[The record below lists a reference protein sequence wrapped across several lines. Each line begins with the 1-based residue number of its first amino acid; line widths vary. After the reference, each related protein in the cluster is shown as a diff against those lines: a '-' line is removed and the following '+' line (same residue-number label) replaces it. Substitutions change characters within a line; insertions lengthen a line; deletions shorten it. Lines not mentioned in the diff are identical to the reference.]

1 MHRLATMTK
10 TGAWW
15 VVVSLLGSCADG
27 DEPFDVMAQEANA
40 TGPEG
45 TTAVVVLPRG
55 SSWQYQDGSVDQGTS
70 WRTYVYGEWPEA
82 PGPLGYGES
91 YLATTI
97 DEGGPPHDPTA
108 YFRRA
113 FAVPAGTKAMF
124 LRVMYDDGFVFY
136 LDGKEGGRASM
147 PAGPITFETLAFG
160 HEIGNRYMTFDISAQ
175 IPNLVA
181 GGENTLAVEVHQV
194 ARTSSDLVFDA
205 ELILWVEDHPDAVYP
220 DGIPPGATWE
230 VWDRGGDLGTAW
242 REPDYDHGDW
252 SAGPSPLGF
261 GEQYVVTDLHPGPIT
276 TYFRT
281 DFTATGSLE
290 ELVARVRYDD
300 GFVAYLNG
308 TEIARV
314 SMPAGPVTA
323 ATLAS
328 GHEATTHETFDWSEA
343 IDLVNPDGVNTLAVE
358 VHQSRATSS
367 DLVWDLELVP
377 RTAWI
382 RGAPP
387 TTEALQDV
395 FFTDLDHGFVVGDN
409 GTLMR
414 TTDGGATWTAIS
426 TGQSM
431 ALMAVHFSDPMHGWV
446 VGRNSVVLRTTDGG
460 VTWISEFLSGE
471 LRGVWFV
478 SAQQGWITSYMPIV
492 YRSNDG
498 GSSYTSGDTGAGG
511 AAIFDG
517 LSFADE
523 QHGWI
528 VGKVPAPNGEER
540 PTIYHTGD
548 GGVSWTRQYLAGDD
562 DGYLSDVVAID
573 AQRAVAVGQGSLW
586 TGAGE
591 TKLYT
596 RDGGTT
602 WTMLPETSN
611 RFGLVAVDFVDALHG
626 WAVGISGSILGTVD
640 GGVTWRVQEQAVE
653 AKKPWILGVHFVD
666 ANHGWAVGEGG
677 GIWHTTTGGW
687 AVDR

>member
-1 MHRLATMTK
+1 MRK

-15 VVVSLLGSCADG
+15 LVVSLLGACAEG
-27 DEPFDVMAQEANA
+27 DESFDATAQEVSAA
-40 TGPEG
+40 GPAG
-45 TTAVVVLPRG
+45 TTAVVVIPRR
-55 SSWQYQDGSVDQGTS
+55 SRWQYDDGSVDLGTS
-70 WRTYVYGEWPEA
+70 WRTFVDGAWPQA

-97 DEGGPPHDPTA
+97 DAGAPLHNPTA
-108 YFRRA
+108 YFRQA
-113 FAVPAGTKAMF
+113 FTVPGRIRAMF

-136 LDGKEGGRASM
+136 LDGEEGGRASM
-147 PAGPITFETLAFG
+147 PSGPITFDTLARG
-160 HEIGNRYMTFDISAQ
+160 HEIGNRYTTFDISAQ
-175 IPNLVA
+175 IPNLVVGA
-181 GGENTLAVEVHQV
+181 ENTLAVEVHQV

-205 ELILWVEDHPDAVYP
+205 ELILWVDDQPDAVST
-220 DGIPPGATWE
+220 DGIPRGATWE

-242 REPDYDHGDW
+242 REPDHDHRDW
-252 SAGPSPLGF
+252 SAGPGPLGF
-261 GEQYVVTDLHPGPIT
+261 GEPYIVTDLHPGPIT
-276 TYFRT
+276 TYVRT

-290 ELVARVRYDD
+290 QLIAHVRYDD

-308 TEIARV
+308 TEIARA

-323 ATLAS
+323 ATLAAW
-328 GHEATTHETFDWSEA
+328 HEATTYETFDWSDA
-343 IDLVNPDGVNTLAVE
+343 IDLVDPDGINTLAVE
-358 VHQSRATSS
+358 VHQSGATSS
-367 DLVWDLELVP
+367 DLVWDLELAP

-382 RGAPP
+382 RGVPP

-414 TTDGGATWTAIS
+414 TADGGATWTSIP

-460 VTWISEFLSGE
+460 VTWTSAFLPGE
-471 LRGVWFV
+471 LRGVWFT
-478 SAQQGWITSYMPIV
+478 SAQQGWITSYLPIV
-492 YRSNDG
+492 RRSSDG
-498 GSSYTSGDTGAGG
+498 GSSYTSQDTGAGA

-517 LSFADE
+517 ISFADPL
-523 QHGWI
+523 HGWI
-528 VGKVPAPNGEER
+528 VGKVPVPNGEQR
-540 PTIYHTGD
+540 PAIYHTAD
-548 GGVSWTRQYLAGDD
+548 GGVTWTRQYLAGDD

-591 TKLYT
+591 TKLST

-602 WTMLPETSN
+602 WTMLPESSN
-611 RFGLVAVDFVDALHG
+611 RLGLIATDFVDALHG
-626 WAVGISGSILGTVD
+626 WAVGISGSIVATVD
-640 GGVTWRVQEQAVE
+640 GGATWRVQEQAVE
-653 AKKPWILGVHFVD
+653 GTKPWLLGVDFID
-666 ANHGWAVGEGG
+666 ASHGWAVGVGG
-677 GIWHTTTGGW
+677 EIWHTATGGW
-687 AVDR
+687 ADPAGAPAR